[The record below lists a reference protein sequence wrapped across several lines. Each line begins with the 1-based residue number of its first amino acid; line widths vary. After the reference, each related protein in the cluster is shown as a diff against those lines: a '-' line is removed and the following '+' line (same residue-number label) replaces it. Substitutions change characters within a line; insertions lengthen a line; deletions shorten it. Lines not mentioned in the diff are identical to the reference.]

1 MSSGHFAVS
10 TSSIESLYKTAHW
23 LVQSERYA
31 DAACVFRAMMIG
43 RPEDERGWLGL
54 GACHEQLGDKNLAL
68 DLYETARTIAA
79 PAPRCELALAKLHL
93 ERGEWKDAENA
104 LSHAI
109 SIAPPEAA
117 NEITDLARQIAEAS

>member
-23 LVQSERYA
+23 LVQSERYE

-54 GACHEQLGDKNLAL
+54 GACHEQMGDKDMAL
-68 DLYETARTIAA
+68 DLYETARTIAS
-79 PAPRCELALAKLHL
+79 PAPRCELARAKILL
-93 ERGEWKDAENA
+93 ERGEWRGAQSA
-104 LSHAI
+104 LSEAI
-109 SIAPPEAA
+109 SIAPAEAA
-117 NEITDLARQIAEAS
+117 NEIADLVRQISEAS